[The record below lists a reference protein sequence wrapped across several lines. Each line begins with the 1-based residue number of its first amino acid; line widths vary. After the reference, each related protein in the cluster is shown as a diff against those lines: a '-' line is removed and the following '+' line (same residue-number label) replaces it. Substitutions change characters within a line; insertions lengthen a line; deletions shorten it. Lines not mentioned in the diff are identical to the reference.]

1 MNAQNL
7 QRKAESLEQ
16 IRECLKKSSIMI
28 LTDYRGQAA
37 GLTVKSITELR
48 HKLRE
53 QDGIYKVAKNTLI
66 RKALQEI
73 DIECPSGILEGPT
86 AIAFGFGDPAAVAKT
101 VLEFAKTQKPNN
113 LPIVKGAVM
122 ENRLLSMDELKAIAS
137 LPSLEVLR
145 MQLLGLMLAPH
156 RNILGMLNAPGRSMA
171 AVLDAWNEK
180 RTKET
185 QEA

>member
-1 MNAQNL
+1 M
-7 QRKAESLEQ
+7 K
-16 IRECLKKSSIMI
+16 REVVI
-28 LTDYRGQAA
+28 L
-37 GLTVKSITELR
+37 
-48 HKLRE
+48 
-53 QDGIYKVAKNTLI
+53 
-66 RKALQEI
+66 
-73 DIECPSGILEGPT
+73 
-86 AIAFGFGDPAAVAKT
+86 
-101 VLEFAKTQKPNN
+101 AKTQKPNN